1 MTEPT
6 PMDAA
11 TESTDRLIIA
21 LTTQASTAYLQ
32 ESIDDLLV
40 AYCSQLYPAE
50 A

>member
-21 LTTQASTAYLQ
+21 LTTQATAAYLP
-32 ESIDDLLV
+32 ENIDDLLV
-40 AYCSQLYPAE
+40 VYCSQLYPAE

>member
-1 MTEPT
+1 MTELT

-21 LTTQASTAYLQ
+21 LTTQASTAYLP
-32 ESIDDLLV
+32 ESVDDLLV
-40 AYCSQLYPAE
+40 AYCSQLNPAE